1 MWGVFFYYFVGVF
14 FFQTLAERQWLNL
27 VIVPPASYPS
37 TRRHWSQPLA
47 ASKSPVSLFKVKVK
61 ELLPFQTY
69 HLSKLNAL
77 LQLILFVTT
86 GYRSAGGLYTGKLVD
101 CPSAWLYPG
110 ILKAP
115 AREVSIYPFLLHNPG
130 CKITA
135 LIKCFLMLLPPAAFS
150 SQVYE
155 KEGYL
160 LAISL
165 LILLL
170 NDIIALSETARSKW
184 HKKDLGCDLAAGDNA
199 KLV

>member
-1 MWGVFFYYFVGVF
+1 MPRDYI
-14 FFQTLAERQWLNL
+14 L
-27 VIVPPASYPS
+27 VSLLICPS
-37 TRRHWSQPLA
+37 T
-47 ASKSPVSLFKVKVK
+47 
-61 ELLPFQTY
+61 
-69 HLSKLNAL
+69 
-77 LQLILFVTT
+77 
-86 GYRSAGGLYTGKLVD
+86 
-101 CPSAWLYPG
+101 WLYPG
-110 ILKAP
+110 IVKAS

-135 LIKCFLMLLPPAAFS
+135 LLKCFLRLLPPAAFPR
-150 SQVYE
+150 QVYE

-184 HKKDLGCDLAAGDNA
+184 HKKDLDCDLAAGDNA